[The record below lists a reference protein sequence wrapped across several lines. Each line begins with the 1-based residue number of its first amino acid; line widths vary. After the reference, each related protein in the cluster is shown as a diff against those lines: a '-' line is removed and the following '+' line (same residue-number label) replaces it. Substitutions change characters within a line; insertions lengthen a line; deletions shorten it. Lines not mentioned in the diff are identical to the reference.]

1 MAQLNKEDHIS
12 RWHGIG
18 LQGED
23 KDAEQESFI
32 VGDGLVLS

>member
-1 MAQLNKEDHIS
+1 MAQLNKGGHIS
-12 RWHGIG
+12 SWQGLG

-23 KDAEQESFI
+23 KDAEQERFI